1 MILQLVLTLSL
12 GFGVLSLASIAL
24 LNTAG
29 HKLHDI
35 RKVGK
40 KPFNWKDLFNL
51 YISSS
56 DEATMLRKSFAR
68 MPIGICW
75 GAAVGIAVLG
85 LIAYFGIDPSTTPK
99 PGEPDSVHLQPYG
112 VVLWASVSVYA
123 GFLVYLTGRISRK
136 FYKILQSVRQH

>member
-12 GFGVLSLASIAL
+12 GFGVLSLASVAL

-40 KPFNWKDLFNL
+40 NPSTGKTFLTF
-51 YISSS
+51 ICSS

-85 LIAYFGIDPSTTPK
+85 LIAYFGIDPSITPK
-99 PGEPDSVHLQPYG
+99 PDKPDSVHLQPYG